1 MAVAGAKAS
10 YVHFVFQSLSGWIKA
25 VFFYHVYLYLHHYS
39 ETLQQAKDLIKA
51 MKENKVKLFTQIR
64 RLNPQFVFQVVY
76 SYVMGICYSGH
87 KFWKWLET
95 CDDIYWRQR
104 PLWILYRPSESYF
117 PQKLYISFCGMAVK
131 SIFAYYFQNNLSP
144 KNYSQSLML
153 TLDML
158 FTEVRNKIKQFIVI
172 CFHHK

>member
-1 MAVAGAKAS
+1 
-10 YVHFVFQSLSGWIKA
+10 
-25 VFFYHVYLYLHHYS
+25 
-39 ETLQQAKDLIKA
+39 
-51 MKENKVKLFTQIR
+51 
-64 RLNPQFVFQVVY
+64 
-76 SYVMGICYSGH
+76 
-87 KFWKWLET
+87 
-95 CDDIYWRQR
+95 
-104 PLWILYRPSESYF
+104 
-117 PQKLYISFCGMAVK
+117 MAVK